1 MRRRYEVRAPVE
13 DYTGEAAGVTFTQ
26 GVGHTCEPA
35 ALAYFH
41 RHGYTITEADDPGGA
56 VPPSPPAK
64 SASKAEWKTYAVT
77 QGMAEADADAL
88 TRDQLV
94 DHFTGA

>member
-1 MRRRYEVRAPVE
+1 MGRYEVRAPVE
-13 DYTGEAAGVTFTQ
+13 DYTGEAAGVAFTQ
-26 GVGHTCEPA
+26 GVGHTAEPA

-41 RHGYTITEADDPGGA
+41 RHGYTITEADDDPGSA

-77 QGMAEADADAL
+77 RGMAEADADAL